1 MKNTIL
7 LLVVTLLLTL
17 GASAQSLPAPLP
29 PPIQFPPAAPPATP
43 PPAPVQP
50 IPAAPTPV
58 PATPVAPPVQADSG
72 TVELSSVRNIGGDGT
87 YSSITFYA
95 TNTQSNDACFH
106 PVLADDSY
114 NVAGTL
120 PDDITIPSGTKVT
133 VVTYY
138 RSDNSRSW
146 YAHIRGFFEQGGCN

>member
-7 LLVVTLLLTL
+7 LLAATLLLTL

-29 PPIQFPPAAPPATP
+29 PPIQFPPSAPPATP

-58 PATPVAPPVQADSG
+58 PATPVQADSG
-72 TVELSSVRNIGGDGT
+72 TIELSSVRNIGSDGT

-95 TNTQSNDACFH
+95 TNTRSNDACFH
-106 PVLADDSY
+106 PVLTDDSY

-120 PDDITIPSGTKVT
+120 PDDLTVPAGTKIT

-138 RSDNSRSW
+138 RSDNSRAW
-146 YAHIRGFFEQGGCN
+146 FAHLRGFFEQGGCN